1 MRAQQVGAV
10 SALLVVAAGALVAC
24 GSHAQ
29 SARDSS
35 TPPGITAVTPS
46 PAGTS
51 TITITSVPL
60 TPGAPVTDA
69 DPADYAVA
77 GNPGFFRWSYAHD
90 PLRECSLSPAMNG
103 LTARITCSAPFPP
116 DSPTISVD
124 VFSGQPNAIVLTNE
138 GTEPTILEGGPTPAR
153 DLPAGSRL
161 VFGDLACTAWPH
173 GSLACTSPDAWFTV
187 KNGVLTTS

>member
-1 MRAQQVGAV
+1 MKRLWTV
-10 SALLVVAAGALVAC
+10 SGLAVVAAGALVAC
-24 GSHAQ
+24 GSDAQ
-29 SARDSS
+29 PASDSS

-60 TPGAPVTDA
+60 TPTTPATEA
-69 DPADYAVA
+69 DPAAYAVA
-77 GNPGFFRWSYAHD
+77 GSPGAFRWSYAHD

-116 DSPTISVD
+116 DAPTISVD
-124 VFSGQPNAIVLTNE
+124 VFNGQPNAIVLTNE
-138 GTEPTILEGGPTPAR
+138 GTEPTIVEGGPAAAP

-161 VFGDLACTAWPH
+161 TFGDLACTARPNN
-173 GSLACTSPDAWFTV
+173 SITCTSPDAWFTV
-187 KNGVLTTS
+187 QNGVLATS